1 MKNPMNRRYLRELRD
16 DFGKYVVLFLF
27 MAGMI
32 ALVSG
37 FLVSNDSMQ
46 ASYEESFTK
55 YNIEDGNF
63 EISEEAD
70 ETLLDTL
77 EKEDLTIYKNYYLEE
92 ETKEVDSTLRI
103 FQNREKINKACLMEG
118 EFPAKKD
125 EIAIDRMYA
134 DNNELKVGDTITIQ
148 NQKMKITGLVALS
161 DYSALFSNNSDMMF
175 DAMKFGV
182 AVVTEE
188 GFAQFS
194 EDHLHYS
201 YSWIYDEK
209 PEDDTEAKEMA
220 DDFMKV
226 LSENAILE
234 NRTLENYIPQYLNQ
248 AIHFTGDDMVGDNAM
263 IAVFLYIVV
272 LIIAFVMAITTSNT
286 ISKEA
291 NVIGTLRASG
301 YSRGELVRHYMVLPL
316 VVMFVAA
323 VVGNILGYSAV
334 KNYMASLYYGSYSL
348 PTFVT
353 RWNADAFIRTTIVPL
368 IMMFVINFAV
378 LTKKMRLSPLRFLRR
393 DLTARKRE
401 KAFRLNTRIPIF
413 TRFQLRV
420 FFQNI
425 PNYMVIFIGIMFANF
440 ILLFGFLFSP
450 LLDKFSDE
458 ILANMISDY
467 QYVLKMPVE
476 TENTDAEKYIAGTL
490 KTLEGRF
497 KVEDVLI
504 YGIEPDSD
512 YVPIDFKEDSNI
524 YISSAYA
531 NKYGLEKGDTITLSQ
546 KYGEKEYD
554 FTVDGIYDYPSSIAV
569 FMTMDEYCEIFDKDE
584 GYFNGYFSNTKLDD
598 IEDKMV
604 STIITQDDLTKTSR
618 QLKLSM
624 GGQMAIFWVFG
635 VVMFLSLIYLLSK
648 IIIEKNSVSI
658 SMTKILGYNNGEINR
673 LYMMSTTS
681 AVLLSLLLTI
691 PLDNFIMKKMCIGI
705 FADYPGYFPYYVPE
719 ITYVKMLV
727 LGVLSYAVVA
737 VLQMKKIKKVP
748 LGEALKNVE

>member
-63 EISEEAD
+63 ELSEEAD

-103 FQNREKINKACLMEG
+103 FKNREKINKACLMEG
-118 EFPAKKD
+118 AFPTRKD

-220 DDFMKV
+220 DDFLKV
-226 LSENAILE
+226 LSENVMLE
-234 NRTLENYIPQYLNQ
+234 NRMLENYIPQYLNQ

-263 IAVFLYIVV
+263 IAAFLYIVV

-393 DLTARKRE
+393 DLATRKRE

-425 PNYMVIFIGIMFANF
+425 SNYVVIFIGIMFANF

-512 YVPIDFKEDSNI
+512 YVPIDFKEDSDI

-658 SMTKILGYNNGEINR
+658 SMTKILGYNNREINR

-705 FADYPGYFPYYVPE
+705 FADYPGYFPYYVPG

>member
-63 EISEEAD
+63 ELSEEAD

-103 FQNREKINKACLMEG
+103 FKNREKINKACLMEG
-118 EFPAKKD
+118 AFPTEKN

-194 EDHLHYS
+194 EDNLHYS

-226 LSENAILE
+226 LSENAMME
-234 NRTLENYIPQYLNQ
+234 NKMLDNYIPQYLNQ

-263 IAVFLYIVV
+263 IAIFLYIVV

-348 PTFVT
+348 PTYVT

-368 IMMFVINFAV
+368 IIMFVINFAV

-393 DLTARKRE
+393 DLATRKRE
-401 KAFRLNTRIPIF
+401 KAFRLNTKIPIF

-425 PNYMVIFIGIMFANF
+425 PNYVVIFIGIMFANF
-440 ILLFGFLFSP
+440 ILLFGFLFNP

-458 ILANMISDY
+458 IIANMISDY

-490 KTLEGRF
+490 KTIEGRF

-512 YVPIDFKEDSNI
+512 YVTIDFKEDSDI

-531 NKYGLEKGDTITLSQ
+531 DKYGLEKGDTITLSQ

-569 FMTMDEYCEIFDKDE
+569 FMTMDEYCDIFDKDE

-635 VVMFLSLIYLLSK
+635 VVMFLALIYLLSK

-681 AVLLSLLLTI
+681 AVLLSLVLTI

-705 FADYPGYFPYYVPE
+705 FADYPGYFAYYVPG

>member
-63 EISEEAD
+63 ELSEEAD

-118 EFPAKKD
+118 TFPTKKD

-220 DDFMKV
+220 DDFLKV
-226 LSENAILE
+226 LSENAMLE
-234 NRTLENYIPQYLNQ
+234 NRMLENYIPQYLNQ

-263 IAVFLYIVV
+263 IAAFLYIVV

-353 RWNADAFIRTTIVPL
+353 RWNVDAFIRTTIVPL

-393 DLTARKRE
+393 DLATRKRE
-401 KAFRLNTRIPIF
+401 KAFHLNTRIPIF

-425 PNYMVIFIGIMFANF
+425 SNYVVIFIGIMFANF

-476 TENTDAEKYIAGTL
+476 TENADAEKYIAGTL

-512 YVPIDFKEDSNI
+512 YVPIDFKEDSDI

-531 NKYGLEKGDTITLSQ
+531 DKYGLEKGDTITLSQ

-658 SMTKILGYNNGEINR
+658 SMTKILGYNNREINR

-705 FADYPGYFPYYVPE
+705 FADYPGYFPYYVPG

>member
-63 EISEEAD
+63 ELSEKAD

-118 EFPAKKD
+118 AFPTKKD

-220 DDFMKV
+220 DDFLKV
-226 LSENAILE
+226 LSENAMME

-378 LTKKMRLSPLRFLRR
+378 LTKKMHLSPLRFLRR
-393 DLTARKRE
+393 DLATRKRE

-425 PNYMVIFIGIMFANF
+425 PNYVVIFIGIMFANF

-476 TENTDAEKYIAGTL
+476 TENVDAEKYIAGTL

-512 YVPIDFKEDSNI
+512 YVPIDFKEDSAI

-531 NKYGLEKGDTITLSQ
+531 DKYGLEKGDTVTLSQ

-705 FADYPGYFPYYVPE
+705 FADYPGYFPYYVPG

>member
-103 FQNREKINKACLMEG
+103 FINREKINKACLMEG
-118 EFPAKKD
+118 AFPTKKD

-182 AVVTEE
+182 AAVTEE

-220 DDFMKV
+220 DDFLKV
-226 LSENAILE
+226 LSENAMLE
-234 NRTLENYIPQYLNQ
+234 NRMLENYIPQYLNQ

-393 DLTARKRE
+393 DLATRKRE

-413 TRFQLRV
+413 TRFQIRV

-425 PNYMVIFIGIMFANF
+425 PNYVVIFIGIMFANF

-512 YVPIDFKEDSNI
+512 YVPIDFKEDSDI

-658 SMTKILGYNNGEINR
+658 SMTKILGYNNREINR

-705 FADYPGYFPYYVPE
+705 FADYPGYFPYYVPG

>member
-37 FLVSNDSMQ
+37 FLVANDSMR
-46 ASYEESFTK
+46 AAYDESFTE

-63 EISEEAD
+63 ELMQEAD

-77 EKEDLTIYKNYYLEE
+77 EKEKLTIYPNFYVEE

-103 FQNREKINKACLMEG
+103 FQIREKINKACLMDG
-118 EFPAKKD
+118 AFPTQKD

-134 DNNELKVGDTITIQ
+134 DNNKLEVGDTITVQ
-148 NQKMKITGLVALS
+148 NHKMKITGLVALS

-182 AVVTEE
+182 AIVTAD
-188 GFAQFS
+188 GFAQF
-194 EDHLHYS
+194 DDDNLHYS
-201 YSWIYDEK
+201 YSWIYDDK
-209 PEDDTEAKEMA
+209 PKDDTEEKEKA

-226 LSENAILE
+226 LSEQTVLV
-234 NRTLENYIPQYLNQ
+234 NYIPQYLNQ

-263 IAVFLYIVV
+263 IAIFLYIVV

-301 YSRGELVRHYMVLPL
+301 YTRGELVRHYMVLPL
-316 VVMFVAA
+316 IVMFVAA
-323 VVGNILGYSAV
+323 IVGNILGYSAV
-334 KNYMASLYYGSYSL
+334 KDYMAGLYYGSYSL

-368 IMMFVINFAV
+368 IIMFVINLAV
-378 LTKKMRLSPLRFLRR
+378 LAKKMRLSPLRFLRR
-393 DLTARKRE
+393 DLATRKRE

-425 PNYMVIFIGIMFANF
+425 PNYVVIFIGVMFANF
-440 ILLFGFLFSP
+440 ILLFGFLFEP
-450 LLDKFSDE
+450 LLDRFSDE
-458 ILANMISDY
+458 ILDNMISDY
-467 QYVLKMPVE
+467 QYVLKAPLE
-476 TENTDAEKYIAGTL
+476 TGNSDAEKYIAGTL

-504 YGIEPDSD
+504 YGVEPDSA
-512 YVPIDFKEDSNI
+512 YVPIDFKADDDI

-531 NKYGLEKGDTITLSQ
+531 SKYGIEKGDTITLSQ
-546 KYGEKEYD
+546 KYGDKEYE

-569 FMTMDEYCEIFDKDE
+569 FMTRDEYCEIFDKDE
-584 GYFNGYFSNTKLDD
+584 GYFNGYFSNSKLDD
-598 IEDKMV
+598 IEDNMI
-604 STIITQDDLTKTSR
+604 STIITQDDLTKTTR

-635 VVMFLSLIYLLSK
+635 VVMFLALIYLLSK

-681 AVLLSLLLTI
+681 AVLLSLVLTI
-691 PLDNFIMKKMCIGI
+691 PLDNLIMKKMCLSI
-705 FADYPGYFPYYVPE
+705 FADYPGYFPYYVPG
-719 ITYVKMLV
+719 ITFVKMLL

>member
-63 EISEEAD
+63 ELSEEAD

-77 EKEDLTIYKNYYLEE
+77 EKENLTIYKNYYLEE

-103 FQNREKINKACLMEG
+103 FKNREKINKACLMEG
-118 EFPAKKD
+118 AFPTKKD

-148 NQKMKITGLVALS
+148 NQKMKITGLVALA

-220 DDFMKV
+220 DDFLKV
-226 LSENAILE
+226 LSENVMLE

-316 VVMFVAA
+316 VVMFVVA

-378 LTKKMRLSPLRFLRR
+378 LTKKMHLSPLRFLRR
-393 DLTARKRE
+393 DLATRKRE

-425 PNYMVIFIGIMFANF
+425 PNYVVIFIGIMFANF

-476 TENTDAEKYIAGTL
+476 TENVDAEKYIAGTL

-512 YVPIDFKEDSNI
+512 YVPIDFKEDSAI

-531 NKYGLEKGDTITLSQ
+531 DKYGLEKGDTVTLSQ

-705 FADYPGYFPYYVPE
+705 FADYPGYFPYYVPG

>member
-63 EISEEAD
+63 ELSEEAD

-103 FQNREKINKACLMEG
+103 FKNREKINKACLMEG
-118 EFPAKKD
+118 AFPTKKD

-134 DNNELKVGDTITIQ
+134 DNNELEVGDTITIR

-194 EDHLHYS
+194 EDHLHYG

-220 DDFMKV
+220 DDFLKV
-226 LSENAILE
+226 LSENAMLE
-234 NRTLENYIPQYLNQ
+234 NRMLENYIPQYLNQ

-263 IAVFLYIVV
+263 IAAFLYIVV

-393 DLTARKRE
+393 DLVTRKRE

-425 PNYMVIFIGIMFANF
+425 PNYVVIFIGIMFANF

-476 TENTDAEKYIAGTL
+476 TENGDAEKYIAGTL

-512 YVPIDFKEDSNI
+512 YVPIDFKEDSDI

-531 NKYGLEKGDTITLSQ
+531 DKYGLEKGDTVTLSQ

-658 SMTKILGYNNGEINR
+658 SMTKILGYNNREINR

-705 FADYPGYFPYYVPE
+705 FADYPGYFPYYVPG

>member
-37 FLVSNDSMQ
+37 FLVANDSMR
-46 ASYEESFTK
+46 AAYDESFTE

-63 EISEEAD
+63 ELMQEAD

-77 EKEDLTIYKNYYLEE
+77 EKEKLTIYPNFYVEE

-103 FQNREKINKACLMEG
+103 FQIREKINKACLMDG
-118 EFPAKKD
+118 AFPTQKD

-134 DNNELKVGDTITIQ
+134 DNNKLEVGDTITVQ
-148 NQKMKITGLVALS
+148 NHKMKITGLVALS

-182 AVVTEE
+182 AVVTED
-188 GFAQFS
+188 GFSQF
-194 EDHLHYS
+194 DDDNLHYS
-201 YSWIYDEK
+201 YSWIYDDK
-209 PEDDTEAKEMA
+209 PKDDTEEKEKA

-226 LSENAILE
+226 LSEQTVLV
-234 NRTLENYIPQYLNQ
+234 NYIPQYLNQ

-263 IAVFLYIVV
+263 IAIFLYIVV

-301 YSRGELVRHYMVLPL
+301 YTRGELVRHYMVLPL
-316 VVMFVAA
+316 IVMFVAA
-323 VVGNILGYSAV
+323 IVGNILGYSAV
-334 KNYMASLYYGSYSL
+334 KDYMAGLYYGSYSL

-368 IMMFVINFAV
+368 IIMFVINLAV
-378 LTKKMRLSPLRFLRR
+378 LAKKMRLSPLRFLRR
-393 DLTARKRE
+393 DLATRKRE

-425 PNYMVIFIGIMFANF
+425 PNYVVIFIGVMFANF
-440 ILLFGFLFSP
+440 ILLFGFLFEP
-450 LLDKFSDE
+450 LLDRFSDE
-458 ILANMISDY
+458 ILDNMISDY
-467 QYVLKMPVE
+467 QYVLKAPLE
-476 TENTDAEKYIAGTL
+476 TENSDAEKYIAGTL

-504 YGIEPDSD
+504 YGVEPDSA
-512 YVPIDFKEDSNI
+512 YVPIDFKADDDI
-524 YISSAYA
+524 YVSSAYA
-531 NKYGLEKGDTITLSQ
+531 SKYGIEKGDTITLSQ
-546 KYGEKEYD
+546 KYGDKEYE

-569 FMTMDEYCEIFDKDE
+569 FMTRDEYCEIFDKDE
-584 GYFNGYFSNTKLDD
+584 GYFNGYFSNSKLDD
-598 IEDKMV
+598 IEDNMI
-604 STIITQDDLTKTSR
+604 STIITQDDLTKTTR

-635 VVMFLSLIYLLSK
+635 VVMFLALIYLLSK

-681 AVLLSLLLTI
+681 AVLLSLVLTI
-691 PLDNFIMKKMCIGI
+691 PLDNLIMKKMCLSI
-705 FADYPGYFPYYVPE
+705 FADYPGYFPYYVPG
-719 ITYVKMLV
+719 ITFVKMLL

>member
-1 MKNPMNRRYLRELRD
+1 MKNPINRRYLRELRD

-37 FLVSNDSMQ
+37 FLVANDSMR
-46 ASYEESFTK
+46 AAYDESFTE

-63 EISEEAD
+63 ELMQEAD

-77 EKEDLTIYKNYYLEE
+77 EKEKLTIYPNFYVEE

-103 FQNREKINKACLMEG
+103 FQIREKINKACLMDG
-118 EFPAKKD
+118 AFPTQKD

-134 DNNELKVGDTITIQ
+134 DNNKLEVGDTITVQ
-148 NQKMKITGLVALS
+148 NHKMKITGLVALS

-182 AVVTEE
+182 AVVTED
-188 GFAQFS
+188 GFSQF
-194 EDHLHYS
+194 DDDNLHYS
-201 YSWIYDEK
+201 YSWIYDDK
-209 PEDDTEAKEMA
+209 PKDDTEEKEKA

-226 LSENAILE
+226 LSEQTVLV
-234 NRTLENYIPQYLNQ
+234 NYIPQYLNQ

-263 IAVFLYIVV
+263 IAIFLYIVV

-301 YSRGELVRHYMVLPL
+301 YTRGELVSHYMVLPL
-316 VVMFVAA
+316 IVMFVAA
-323 VVGNILGYSAV
+323 IVGNILGYSAV
-334 KNYMASLYYGSYSL
+334 KDYMAGLYYGSYSL

-368 IMMFVINFAV
+368 IIMFVINLAV
-378 LTKKMRLSPLRFLRR
+378 LAKKMRLSPLRFLRR
-393 DLTARKRE
+393 DLATRKRE

-425 PNYMVIFIGIMFANF
+425 PNYVVIFIGVMFANF
-440 ILLFGFLFSP
+440 ILLFGFLFEP
-450 LLDKFSDE
+450 LLVRFSDE
-458 ILANMISDY
+458 ILDNMISDY
-467 QYVLKMPVE
+467 QYVLKAPLE
-476 TENTDAEKYIAGTL
+476 TENSDAEKYIAGTL

-504 YGIEPDSD
+504 YGVEPDSV
-512 YVPIDFKEDSNI
+512 YVPIDFKEDDDI
-524 YISSAYA
+524 YVSSAYA
-531 NKYGLEKGDTITLSQ
+531 SKYGIEKGDTITLSQ
-546 KYGEKEYD
+546 KYGDEEYE
-554 FTVDGIYDYPSSIAV
+554 FTVDGIYDYLSSIAV
-569 FMTMDEYCEIFDKDE
+569 FMTRDEYCEIFNKDE
-584 GYFNGYFSNTKLDD
+584 GYFNGYFSNSKLDD
-598 IEDKMV
+598 IEDNMI
-604 STIITQDDLTKTSR
+604 STIITQDDLTKTTR

-635 VVMFLSLIYLLSK
+635 VVMFLALIYLLSK

-681 AVLLSLLLTI
+681 AVLLSLVLTI
-691 PLDNFIMKKMCIGI
+691 PLDNLIMKKMCLSI
-705 FADYPGYFPYYVPE
+705 FADYPGYFPYYVPG
-719 ITYVKMLV
+719 ITFVKMLL
-727 LGVLSYAVVA
+727 LGALSYAVVA

>member
-63 EISEEAD
+63 ELSEEAD

-103 FQNREKINKACLMEG
+103 FINREKINKACLMEG
-118 EFPAKKD
+118 AFPTKKD

-194 EDHLHYS
+194 EDYLHYS

-220 DDFMKV
+220 DDFLKV
-226 LSENAILE
+226 LSENAMME

-248 AIHFTGDDMVGDNAM
+248 AIQFTGDDMVGDNAM

-393 DLTARKRE
+393 DLATRKRE

-425 PNYMVIFIGIMFANF
+425 PNYVVIFIGIMFANF

-512 YVPIDFKEDSNI
+512 YVPIDFKEDSDI

-531 NKYGLEKGDTITLSQ
+531 NKYGLEKGDTIKLSQ

>member
-1 MKNPMNRRYLRELRD
+1 
-16 DFGKYVVLFLF
+16 
-27 MAGMI
+27 
-32 ALVSG
+32 
-37 FLVSNDSMQ
+37 
-46 ASYEESFTK
+46 
-55 YNIEDGNF
+55 
-63 EISEEAD
+63 
-70 ETLLDTL
+70 
-77 EKEDLTIYKNYYLEE
+77 
-92 ETKEVDSTLRI
+92 
-103 FQNREKINKACLMEG
+103 
-118 EFPAKKD
+118 
-125 EIAIDRMYA
+125 
-134 DNNELKVGDTITIQ
+134 
-148 NQKMKITGLVALS
+148 
-161 DYSALFSNNSDMMF
+161 
-175 DAMKFGV
+175 
-182 AVVTEE
+182 
-188 GFAQFS
+188 
-194 EDHLHYS
+194 
-201 YSWIYDEK
+201 
-209 PEDDTEAKEMA
+209 MA

-226 LSENAILE
+226 LSENAMME
-234 NRTLENYIPQYLNQ
+234 NRMLENYIPQYLNQ

-263 IAVFLYIVV
+263 IAIFLYIVV

-368 IMMFVINFAV
+368 IIMFVINFAV
-378 LTKKMRLSPLRFLRR
+378 LTKKMCLSPLRFLRR
-393 DLTARKRE
+393 DLATRKRE

-425 PNYMVIFIGIMFANF
+425 PNYVVIFIGIMFANF
-440 ILLFGFLFSP
+440 ILLFGFLFNP

-490 KTLEGRF
+490 KTIEGRF

-512 YVPIDFKEDSNI
+512 YVTIDFKEDSDI

-531 NKYGLEKGDTITLSQ
+531 DKYGLEKGDTITLSQ

-569 FMTMDEYCEIFDKDE
+569 FMTMDEYCDIFDKDE

-691 PLDNFIMKKMCIGI
+691 PLDNCIMKGMCVSL
-705 FADYPGYFPYYVPE
+705 FADYPGYFPYYVPG

>member
-63 EISEEAD
+63 ELSEEAD

-103 FQNREKINKACLMEG
+103 FINREKINKACLMEG
-118 EFPAKKD
+118 AFPTEKN

-194 EDHLHYS
+194 EDNLHYS
-201 YSWIYDEK
+201 YSWFYDEK

-226 LSENAILE
+226 LSENAMME
-234 NRTLENYIPQYLNQ
+234 NRMLENYIPQYLNQ

-263 IAVFLYIVV
+263 IAIFLYIVV

-316 VVMFVAA
+316 IVMFVAA

-334 KNYMASLYYGSYSL
+334 KGYMASLYYGSYSL
-348 PTFVT
+348 PTYVT
-353 RWNADAFIRTTIVPL
+353 CWNADAFIRTTIVPL
-368 IMMFVINFAV
+368 VIMFVINFAV

-393 DLTARKRE
+393 DLATRKRE
-401 KAFRLNTRIPIF
+401 KAFRLNTKIPIF

-425 PNYMVIFIGIMFANF
+425 PNYVVIFIGIMFANF
-440 ILLFGFLFSP
+440 ILLFGFLFNP

-458 ILANMISDY
+458 ILAKMISDY

-490 KTLEGRF
+490 KTLEGSF

-504 YGIEPDSD
+504 YGIEADSD
-512 YVPIDFKEDSNI
+512 YVTIDFKKDSDI

-531 NKYGLEKGDTITLSQ
+531 DKYGLEKGDTITLSQ

-569 FMTMDEYCEIFDKDE
+569 FMTMDEYCDIFDKDE

-598 IEDKMV
+598 IEDKVV

-691 PLDNFIMKKMCIGI
+691 PLDNCIMKGMCVSL
-705 FADYPGYFPYYVPE
+705 FADYPGYFPYYVPG

>member
-63 EISEEAD
+63 ELSEEAD

-103 FQNREKINKACLMEG
+103 FINREKINKACLMEG
-118 EFPAKKD
+118 AFPTEKN

-194 EDHLHYS
+194 EDNLHYS
-201 YSWIYDEK
+201 YSWFYDEK

-226 LSENAILE
+226 LSENAMME
-234 NRTLENYIPQYLNQ
+234 NRMLENYIPQYLNQ

-263 IAVFLYIVV
+263 IAIFLYIVV

-316 VVMFVAA
+316 IVMFVAA

-334 KNYMASLYYGSYSL
+334 KGYMASLYYGSYSL
-348 PTFVT
+348 PTYVT
-353 RWNADAFIRTTIVPL
+353 CWNADAFIRTTIVPL
-368 IMMFVINFAV
+368 VIMFVINFAV

-393 DLTARKRE
+393 DLATRKRE
-401 KAFRLNTRIPIF
+401 KAFRLNTKIPIF

-425 PNYMVIFIGIMFANF
+425 PNYVVIFIGIMFANF
-440 ILLFGFLFSP
+440 ILLFGFLFNP

-458 ILANMISDY
+458 ILAKMISDY

-490 KTLEGRF
+490 KTLEGSF

-504 YGIEPDSD
+504 YGIEADSD
-512 YVPIDFKEDSNI
+512 YVTIDFKKDSDI

-531 NKYGLEKGDTITLSQ
+531 DKYGLEKGDTITLSQ

-569 FMTMDEYCEIFDKDE
+569 FMTMDEYCDIFDKDE
-584 GYFNGYFSNTKLDD
+584 GYFNGYFSNTRLDD
-598 IEDKMV
+598 IEDKVV

-691 PLDNFIMKKMCIGI
+691 PLDNCIMKGMCVSL
-705 FADYPGYFPYYVPE
+705 FADYPGYFPYYVPG

>member
-1 MKNPMNRRYLRELRD
+1 
-16 DFGKYVVLFLF
+16 
-27 MAGMI
+27 
-32 ALVSG
+32 
-37 FLVSNDSMQ
+37 
-46 ASYEESFTK
+46 
-55 YNIEDGNF
+55 
-63 EISEEAD
+63 
-70 ETLLDTL
+70 
-77 EKEDLTIYKNYYLEE
+77 
-92 ETKEVDSTLRI
+92 
-103 FQNREKINKACLMEG
+103 
-118 EFPAKKD
+118 
-125 EIAIDRMYA
+125 MYA

-148 NQKMKITGLVALS
+148 NQKMKITGLVALY

-194 EDHLHYS
+194 EDNLHYS
-201 YSWIYDEK
+201 YSWFYDEK

-226 LSENAILE
+226 LSENAMME
-234 NRTLENYIPQYLNQ
+234 NRMLENYIPQYLNQ

-263 IAVFLYIVV
+263 IAIFLYIVV

-316 VVMFVAA
+316 IVMFVAA

-334 KNYMASLYYGSYSL
+334 KGYMASLYYGSYSL
-348 PTFVT
+348 PTYVT
-353 RWNADAFIRTTIVPL
+353 CWNADAFIRTTIVPL
-368 IMMFVINFAV
+368 VIMFVINFAV

-393 DLTARKRE
+393 DLATRKRE
-401 KAFRLNTRIPIF
+401 KAFRLNTKIPIF

-425 PNYMVIFIGIMFANF
+425 PNYVVIFIGIMFANF
-440 ILLFGFLFSP
+440 ILLFGFLFNP

-458 ILANMISDY
+458 ILAKMISDY

-476 TENTDAEKYIAGTL
+476 TENTDAEKYIVGTL
-490 KTLEGRF
+490 KTLEGSF

-504 YGIEPDSD
+504 YGIEADSD
-512 YVPIDFKEDSNI
+512 YVTIDFKKDSDI

-531 NKYGLEKGDTITLSQ
+531 DKYGLEKGDTITLSQ

-569 FMTMDEYCEIFDKDE
+569 FMTMDEYCDIFDKDE

-598 IEDKMV
+598 IEDKVV

-691 PLDNFIMKKMCIGI
+691 PLDNCIMKGMCVSL
-705 FADYPGYFPYYVPE
+705 FADYPGYFPYYVPG

>member
-63 EISEEAD
+63 ELSKEAD

-77 EKEDLTIYKNYYLEE
+77 EKEDLTIYQNYYLEE

-118 EFPAKKD
+118 TFPTKKD

-220 DDFMKV
+220 DDFLKV
-226 LSENAILE
+226 LSENAMLE
-234 NRTLENYIPQYLNQ
+234 NRMLENYIPQYLNQ

-263 IAVFLYIVV
+263 IAAFLYIVV

-393 DLTARKRE
+393 DLATRKRE

-425 PNYMVIFIGIMFANF
+425 PNYVVIFIGIMFANF

-467 QYVLKMPVE
+467 QYVLKLPVE
-476 TENTDAEKYIAGTL
+476 TENADAEKYIAGTL

-512 YVPIDFKEDSNI
+512 YVPIDFKEDSDI

-531 NKYGLEKGDTITLSQ
+531 DKYGLEKGDTVTLSQ

-705 FADYPGYFPYYVPE
+705 FADYPGYFPYYVPG

>member
-37 FLVSNDSMQ
+37 FLVANDSMR
-46 ASYEESFTK
+46 AAYDESFTK

-63 EISEEAD
+63 ELMQEAD
-70 ETLLDTL
+70 ESLLDTL
-77 EKEDLTIYKNYYLEE
+77 EKEKLTIYKNYYVEE

-103 FQNREKINKACLMEG
+103 FQIREKINKACLMDG
-118 EFPAKKD
+118 AFPTQKD

-134 DNNELKVGDTITIQ
+134 DNNKLEVGDTITVQ
-148 NQKMKITGLVALS
+148 NHKMKITGLVALS

-182 AVVTEE
+182 AVVTAD
-188 GFAQFS
+188 GFSQF
-194 EDHLHYS
+194 DDDNLHYS
-201 YSWIYDEK
+201 YSWIYDDK
-209 PEDDTEAKEMA
+209 PKDDTEEKEKA

-226 LSENAILE
+226 LSEQTVLV
-234 NRTLENYIPQYLNQ
+234 NYIPQYLNQ

-263 IAVFLYIVV
+263 IAIFLYIVV

-301 YSRGELVRHYMVLPL
+301 YTRGELVRHYMVLPL
-316 VVMFVAA
+316 IVMFVAA
-323 VVGNILGYSAV
+323 IIGNILGYSAV
-334 KNYMASLYYGSYSL
+334 KDYMAGLYYGSYSL

-368 IMMFVINFAV
+368 IIMFVINLAV
-378 LTKKMRLSPLRFLRR
+378 LAKKMRLSPLRFLRR
-393 DLTARKRE
+393 DLATRKRE

-425 PNYMVIFIGIMFANF
+425 PNYVVIFIGIMFANF
-440 ILLFGFLFSP
+440 ILLFGFLFEP
-450 LLDKFSDE
+450 LLDRFSDE
-458 ILANMISDY
+458 ILDNMISDY
-467 QYVLKMPVE
+467 QYVLKAPLE
-476 TENTDAEKYIAGTL
+476 TENSDAEKYIAGTL

-504 YGIEPDSD
+504 YGVEPDSA
-512 YVPIDFKEDSNI
+512 YVPIDFKEDDDI
-524 YISSAYA
+524 YVSSAYA
-531 NKYGLEKGDTITLSQ
+531 DKYGIEKGDTITLSQ
-546 KYGEKEYD
+546 KYGDKEYE

-569 FMTMDEYCEIFDKDE
+569 FMTRDEYCEIFDKDE
-584 GYFNGYFSNTKLDD
+584 GYFNGYFSNSKLDD
-598 IEDKMV
+598 IEDNMI
-604 STIITQDDLTKTSR
+604 STIITQDDLTKTTR

-635 VVMFLSLIYLLSK
+635 VVMFLALIYLLSK

-681 AVLLSLLLTI
+681 AVLLSLVLTI
-691 PLDNFIMKKMCIGI
+691 PLDNLIMKKMCLSI
-705 FADYPGYFPYYVPE
+705 FADYPGYFPYYVPG
-719 ITYVKMLV
+719 ITFVKMLL

>member
-63 EISEEAD
+63 ELSEEAD

-103 FQNREKINKACLMEG
+103 FINREKINKACLMEG
-118 EFPAKKD
+118 AFPTEKN

-194 EDHLHYS
+194 EDNLHYS
-201 YSWIYDEK
+201 YSWFYDEK

-226 LSENAILE
+226 LSENAMME
-234 NRTLENYIPQYLNQ
+234 NRMLENYIPQYLNQ

-263 IAVFLYIVV
+263 IAIFLYIVV

-316 VVMFVAA
+316 IVMFVAA

-334 KNYMASLYYGSYSL
+334 KGYMASLYYGSYSL
-348 PTFVT
+348 PTYVT
-353 RWNADAFIRTTIVPL
+353 CWNADAFIRTTIVPL
-368 IMMFVINFAV
+368 VIMFVINFAV

-393 DLTARKRE
+393 DLATRKRE
-401 KAFRLNTRIPIF
+401 KAFRLNTKIPIF

-425 PNYMVIFIGIMFANF
+425 PNYVVIFIGIMFANF
-440 ILLFGFLFSP
+440 ILLFGFLFNP

-458 ILANMISDY
+458 ILAKMISDY

-490 KTLEGRF
+490 KTLEGSF

-504 YGIEPDSD
+504 YGIEADSD
-512 YVPIDFKEDSNI
+512 YVTIDFKKDSDI

-531 NKYGLEKGDTITLSQ
+531 DKYGLEKGDTITLSQ

-569 FMTMDEYCEIFDKDE
+569 FMTMDEYCDIFDKDE

-598 IEDKMV
+598 IEDKVV

-635 VVMFLSLIYLLSK
+635 VVMFLSLIYPLSK

-691 PLDNFIMKKMCIGI
+691 PLDNCIMKGMCVSL
-705 FADYPGYFPYYVPE
+705 FADYPGYFPYYVPG

>member
-63 EISEEAD
+63 ELSEEAD

-77 EKEDLTIYKNYYLEE
+77 EKENLTIYQNYYLEE

-103 FQNREKINKACLMEG
+103 FKNREKINKACLMEG
-118 EFPAKKD
+118 AFPTRKD

-148 NQKMKITGLVALS
+148 NQKMKIAGLVALS

-226 LSENAILE
+226 LSENAMME
-234 NRTLENYIPQYLNQ
+234 NRMLENYIPQYLNQ

-393 DLTARKRE
+393 DLATRKRE

-425 PNYMVIFIGIMFANF
+425 PNYVVIFIGIMFANF

-476 TENTDAEKYIAGTL
+476 TENMDAEKYIAGTL

-512 YVPIDFKEDSNI
+512 YVPIDFKEDSDI

-531 NKYGLEKGDTITLSQ
+531 DKYGLEKGDTITLSQ

-569 FMTMDEYCEIFDKDE
+569 FTTMDEYCDIFDKDE
-584 GYFNGYFSNTKLDD
+584 VYFNGYFSNTKLDD

-658 SMTKILGYNNGEINR
+658 SMTKILGYNNREINR

>member
-63 EISEEAD
+63 ELSEEAD

-103 FQNREKINKACLMEG
+103 FINREKINKACLMEG
-118 EFPAKKD
+118 AFPTKKD

-226 LSENAILE
+226 LSENAMME

-368 IMMFVINFAV
+368 IMMFVINFVV
-378 LTKKMRLSPLRFLRR
+378 LTKKMHLSPLRFLRR
-393 DLTARKRE
+393 DLATRKRE

-425 PNYMVIFIGIMFANF
+425 PNYVVIFIGIMFANF

-476 TENTDAEKYIAGTL
+476 TENADAEKYIAGTL

-512 YVPIDFKEDSNI
+512 YVPIDFKEDSDI

-531 NKYGLEKGDTITLSQ
+531 DKYGLEKGDTITLSQ

-658 SMTKILGYNNGEINR
+658 SMTKILGYNNREINR

-705 FADYPGYFPYYVPE
+705 FADYPGYFPYYVPG

>member
-63 EISEEAD
+63 ELSEEAD

-103 FQNREKINKACLMEG
+103 FKNREKINKACLMEG
-118 EFPAKKD
+118 AFPTRKD

-220 DDFMKV
+220 DDFLKV
-226 LSENAILE
+226 LSENVMLE

-263 IAVFLYIVV
+263 IAAFLYIVV

-353 RWNADAFIRTTIVPL
+353 RWNVDAFIRTTIVPL

-393 DLTARKRE
+393 DLATRKRE

-425 PNYMVIFIGIMFANF
+425 SNYVVIFIGIMFANF

-476 TENTDAEKYIAGTL
+476 TENADAEKYIAGTL

-512 YVPIDFKEDSNI
+512 YVPIDFKEDSDI

-569 FMTMDEYCEIFDKDE
+569 FMTMDEYCENFDKDE

-658 SMTKILGYNNGEINR
+658 SMTKILGYNNREINR

-705 FADYPGYFPYYVPE
+705 FADYPGYFPYYVPG

>member
-1 MKNPMNRRYLRELRD
+1 
-16 DFGKYVVLFLF
+16 
-27 MAGMI
+27 
-32 ALVSG
+32 
-37 FLVSNDSMQ
+37 
-46 ASYEESFTK
+46 
-55 YNIEDGNF
+55 
-63 EISEEAD
+63 
-70 ETLLDTL
+70 
-77 EKEDLTIYKNYYLEE
+77 
-92 ETKEVDSTLRI
+92 
-103 FQNREKINKACLMEG
+103 
-118 EFPAKKD
+118 
-125 EIAIDRMYA
+125 
-134 DNNELKVGDTITIQ
+134 
-148 NQKMKITGLVALS
+148 
-161 DYSALFSNNSDMMF
+161 
-175 DAMKFGV
+175 
-182 AVVTEE
+182 
-188 GFAQFS
+188 
-194 EDHLHYS
+194 
-201 YSWIYDEK
+201 
-209 PEDDTEAKEMA
+209 
-220 DDFMKV
+220 
-226 LSENAILE
+226 
-234 NRTLENYIPQYLNQ
+234 
-248 AIHFTGDDMVGDNAM
+248 
-263 IAVFLYIVV
+263 
-272 LIIAFVMAITTSNT
+272 
-286 ISKEA
+286 
-291 NVIGTLRASG
+291 
-301 YSRGELVRHYMVLPL
+301 
-316 VVMFVAA
+316 
-323 VVGNILGYSAV
+323 
-334 KNYMASLYYGSYSL
+334 
-348 PTFVT
+348 
-353 RWNADAFIRTTIVPL
+353 
-368 IMMFVINFAV
+368 
-378 LTKKMRLSPLRFLRR
+378 
-393 DLTARKRE
+393 
-401 KAFRLNTRIPIF
+401 
-413 TRFQLRV
+413 
-420 FFQNI
+420 
-425 PNYMVIFIGIMFANF
+425 MFANF

-476 TENTDAEKYIAGTL
+476 TENADAEKYIAGTL

-512 YVPIDFKEDSNI
+512 YVPIDFKEDSDI

-569 FMTMDEYCEIFDKDE
+569 FMTMDEYCEIFEKDE

-658 SMTKILGYNNGEINR
+658 SMTKILGYNNREINR

-705 FADYPGYFPYYVPE
+705 FADYPGYFPYYVPG

>member
-63 EISEEAD
+63 ELSEEAD
-70 ETLLDTL
+70 ETLLVTL

-103 FQNREKINKACLMEG
+103 FKNREKINKACLMEG
-118 EFPAKKD
+118 AFPTKKD

-220 DDFMKV
+220 DDFLKV
-226 LSENAILE
+226 LSENVMLE

-393 DLTARKRE
+393 DLATRKRE

-425 PNYMVIFIGIMFANF
+425 PNYVVIFIGIMFANF

-467 QYVLKMPVE
+467 QYVLKLPVE
-476 TENTDAEKYIAGTL
+476 TENADAEKYIAGTL

-512 YVPIDFKEDSNI
+512 YVPIDFKEDSDI

-531 NKYGLEKGDTITLSQ
+531 DKYGLEKGDTVTLSQ

-658 SMTKILGYNNGEINR
+658 SMTKILGYNNREINR

-705 FADYPGYFPYYVPE
+705 FADYPGYFPYYVPG
-719 ITYVKMLV
+719 ITYAKMLV
-727 LGVLSYAVVA
+727 LGVLSYVVVA

>member
-63 EISEEAD
+63 ELSKEAD

-77 EKEDLTIYKNYYLEE
+77 EKENLTIYKNYYLEE

-103 FQNREKINKACLMEG
+103 FKNREKINKACLMEG
-118 EFPAKKD
+118 AFPTKKD

-220 DDFMKV
+220 DDFLKV

-234 NRTLENYIPQYLNQ
+234 NRMLENYIPQYLNQ

-393 DLTARKRE
+393 DLATRKRE

-425 PNYMVIFIGIMFANF
+425 SNYVVIFIGIMFANF

-512 YVPIDFKEDSNI
+512 YVPIDFKEDSDI

-705 FADYPGYFPYYVPE
+705 FADYPGYFPYYVPG

>member
-63 EISEEAD
+63 ELSEEAD

-103 FQNREKINKACLMEG
+103 FKNREKINKACLMEG
-118 EFPAKKD
+118 AFPTRKD

-220 DDFMKV
+220 DDFLKV
-226 LSENAILE
+226 LSENAMME
-234 NRTLENYIPQYLNQ
+234 NRMLENYIPQYLNQ

-393 DLTARKRE
+393 DLATRKRE

-425 PNYMVIFIGIMFANF
+425 SNYVVIFIGIMFANF

-476 TENTDAEKYIAGTL
+476 TENADAEKYIAGTL

-512 YVPIDFKEDSNI
+512 YVPIDFKEDSDI

-569 FMTMDEYCEIFDKDE
+569 FMTMDEYCEIFEKDE

-658 SMTKILGYNNGEINR
+658 SMTKILGYNNREINR

-705 FADYPGYFPYYVPE
+705 FADYPGYFPYYVPG

>member
-63 EISEEAD
+63 ELSEEAD

-103 FQNREKINKACLMEG
+103 FINREKINKACLMEG
-118 EFPAKKD
+118 AFTTEKN

-194 EDHLHYS
+194 EDNLHYS
-201 YSWIYDEK
+201 YSWFYDEK

-226 LSENAILE
+226 LSENAMME
-234 NRTLENYIPQYLNQ
+234 NRMLENYIPQYLNQ

-263 IAVFLYIVV
+263 IAIFLYIVV

-316 VVMFVAA
+316 IVMFVAA

-334 KNYMASLYYGSYSL
+334 KGYMASLYYGSYSL
-348 PTFVT
+348 PTYVT
-353 RWNADAFIRTTIVPL
+353 CWNADAFIRTTIVPL
-368 IMMFVINFAV
+368 VIMFVINFAV

-393 DLTARKRE
+393 DLATRKRE
-401 KAFRLNTRIPIF
+401 KAFRLNTKIPIF

-425 PNYMVIFIGIMFANF
+425 PNYVVIFIGIMFANF
-440 ILLFGFLFSP
+440 ILLFGFLFNP

-458 ILANMISDY
+458 ILAKMISDY

-490 KTLEGRF
+490 KTLEGSF

-504 YGIEPDSD
+504 YGIEADSD
-512 YVPIDFKEDSNI
+512 YVTIDFKKDSDI

-531 NKYGLEKGDTITLSQ
+531 DKYGLEKGDTITLSQ

-569 FMTMDEYCEIFDKDE
+569 FMTMDEYCDIFDKDE

-598 IEDKMV
+598 IEDKVV

-691 PLDNFIMKKMCIGI
+691 PLDNCIMKGMCVSL
-705 FADYPGYFPYYVPE
+705 FADYPGYFPYYVPG

>member
-63 EISEEAD
+63 ELSEEAD

-77 EKEDLTIYKNYYLEE
+77 EKENLTIYRNYYLEE

-118 EFPAKKD
+118 AFPTEKN

-226 LSENAILE
+226 LSENAMLE

-263 IAVFLYIVV
+263 IAAFLYIVV

-378 LTKKMRLSPLRFLRR
+378 LTKKMHLSPLRFLRR
-393 DLTARKRE
+393 DLATRKRE

-425 PNYMVIFIGIMFANF
+425 PNYVVIFIGIMFANF

-476 TENTDAEKYIAGTL
+476 TENGDAEKYIAGTL

-512 YVPIDFKEDSNI
+512 YVPIDFKEDSDI

-584 GYFNGYFSNTKLDD
+584 GYFNGYFSNTKLVG

-618 QLKLSM
+618 QLKFSM

-658 SMTKILGYNNGEINR
+658 SMTKILGYNNREINR

-705 FADYPGYFPYYVPE
+705 FADYPGYFPYYVPG

-727 LGVLSYAVVA
+727 LGVFSYAVVA